1 MKKFFLMF
9 AAAAVVIAS
18 CSKPEY
24 IIPVDDDDPKTD
36 DPENPNDNTGQEE
49 GYKEKTFVVNVDI
62 MKDVE
67 TSNWAAHPAEMPG
80 NEILDFFDM
89 TATEFYKGMGFCNDD
104 AGATGISA
112 QQENTIMFGVA
123 NENNTE
129 DLKWIPKTAANYG
142 HWWSKTGRMTYWQD
156 EANDKYFYTESVI
169 EWGLSEPDE
178 ETLAAMWTYNIGFL
192 SGGFDGAVGDVY
204 KATEVFFITDDDD
217 VELYAYVQW
226 NIKIVEAEEVKLNV
240 VGTQTIDLELEY
252 DGGYLHTPFEDKI
265 DAAAI
270 QSGIGISYNEAT
282 VYAVNADGSFGLSPG
297 ANFWFDKEGNVCGWG
312 EGCGIDLGNNE
323 YPEGAPVWCVCNFPD
338 ETLAGTKV
346 TGAIAFV
353 NPNTNNAYVIRVN
366 VTFPGIDYLAM
377 DVLVSYE
384 NGESPYTLSEENLA
398 ALAEALGVESVA
410 ADEIG
415 TNYALKGINADG
427 SLYEGDFTA
436 NNGFWYSLEGNVA
449 NWNEIAAAGYVGAYI
464 EYRGDYTFG
473 CGMWEDPGVTAT
485 IKFGIANGDQLA
497 VLTFNLEVAPPAQ
510 FETEEA
516 GVMEV
521 STSQPIAD
529 GYGGGQIILNA
540 TDVAGLIG
548 EGEYTLLSLEGKPD
562 YTANGGF
569 WFNADGEICGWGDGA
584 VFYIEPTEDPTVFQ
598 TGIHPDNVTEAT
610 TLKASCRL
618 ANLETMKHITLNI
631 TIVAE

>member
-24 IIPVDDDDPKTD
+24 IIPVDDDDEQKTD
-36 DPENPNDNTGQEE
+36 DPQNPNNGGGEE
-49 GYKEKTFVVNVDI
+49 DGYTELTLTVDI
-62 MKDVE
+62 TLKAGINNNYDGTVGV
-67 TSNWAAHPAEMPG
+67 MPG
-80 NEILDFFDM
+80 DKILDAFDM
-89 TATEFYKGMGFCNDD
+89 TDAEFYKAMGTY
-104 AGATGISA
+104 TGSA
-112 QQENTIMFGVA
+112 YPDPQTSQENNTIMFGVA
-123 NENNTE
+123 NGNNT
-129 DLKWIPKTAANYG
+129 DDFKWIPSSSNNFG
-142 HWWSKTGRMTYWQD
+142 HWFTAGGELCSWGD
-156 EANDKYFYTESVI
+156 DAVFFTESLT
-169 EWGLSEPDE
+169 EWGLEAPDA
-178 ETLAAMWTYNIGFL
+178 ETLAGMWNFT
-192 SGGFDGAVGDVY
+192 VGCFPDRTKAGETY
-204 KATEVFFITDDDD
+204 KATEVFFMTDDKD
-217 VELYAYVQW
+217 VEHYVYVQW
-226 NIKIVEAEEVKLNV
+226 VIKIEEGEAVELTVAD
-240 VGTQTIDLELEY
+240 TQEIVFNAPFNDSYVHTDLVSVIDMNALQ
-252 DGGYLHTPFEDKI
+252 
-265 DAAAI
+265 AAI
-270 QSGIGISYNEAT
+270 GIPYEDAD
-282 VYAVNADGSFGLSPG
+282 VYGVNADGSFSMAP
-297 ANFWFDKEGNVCGWG
+297 AKNFWFNTDGDIASWG
-312 EGCGIDLGNNE
+312 AGAGICINDDAGTNSWAWCMYPDPDLG
-323 YPEGAPVWCVCNFPD
+323 GK
-338 ETLAGTKV
+338 TLK
-346 TGAIAFV
+346 GAIAFV
-353 NPNTNNAYVIRVN
+353 NPDNLTAYVVKVVVN
-366 VTFPGIDYLAM
+366 VEGIDYLAM

-473 CGMWEDPGVTAT
+473 CGMWEDTGVTAT

-598 TGIHPDNVTEAT
+598 TGIHPDNVTEAA